1 MLQKKELTFVL
12 FLGISIKK
20 GVKALFSRNKK
31 LASELIEDI
40 DAIARYTV
48 DEESLNTIMGLFCRK
63 WEEEKVISDK
73 HTKEALK
80 NHSLFHFIFIS
91 FHLLISSVFSCS
103 CFFILVLLFTSCELS
118 ASPVSQDSYISLRL
132 TAPSSFQQRRFYFGT
147 LEVRFIFLLTFWKLN
162 LAFNLKYLSYFFI
175 NFNNQ
180 WQLWNPHDGKSVPD
194 LWIWWRIDWDNWH
207 WKRWSQY

>member
-1 MLQKKELTFVL
+1 MRSTLNLKKQFDWCAISTCAGNVSNRDESKLNRCVFLDFAPKKFELTFVL

-20 GVKALFSRNKK
+20 GVKALFSQNKK
-31 LASELIEDI
+31 LASELI
-40 DAIARYTV
+40 
-48 DEESLNTIMGLFCRK
+48 
-63 WEEEKVISDK
+63 
-73 HTKEALK
+73 H
-80 NHSLFHFIFIS
+80 LFHFIFIS

-118 ASPVSQDSYISLRL
+118 ASPVSQDSNISLRL

-180 WQLWNPHDGKSVPD
+180 WQLWNPHDEKSVPD